1 MAIGVKPN
9 ADFLKDSGVKTNA
22 GVIVDSYMRTNIDN
36 IYAAG
41 DAARGIRPNYQQI
54 YNKCH
59 MAERCFRGRDS
70 RI

>member
-41 DAARGIRPNYQQI
+41 DAAEALDPITNRYTNQ
-54 YNKCH
+54 CH
-59 MAERCFRGRDS
+59 MAERCIRGRDS